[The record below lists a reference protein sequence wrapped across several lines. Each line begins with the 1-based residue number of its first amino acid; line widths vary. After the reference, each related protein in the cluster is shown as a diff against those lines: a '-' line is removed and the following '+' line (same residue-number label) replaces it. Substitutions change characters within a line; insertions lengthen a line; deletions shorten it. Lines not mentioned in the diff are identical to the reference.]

1 MGQRPTPPR
10 RRRGIVFG
18 MSELVAWGRSG
29 RERRQRAC
37 EAALAVSSRLGIN
50 AERAGILE
58 DWNYTIVRLVPT
70 PIVAKVQT
78 SHFRDA
84 RLESLDR
91 EVRVAA
97 HLAQRGAPVVPPAP
111 DVPLRPHRWRELK
124 LTLWR
129 YVEPVS
135 GATPSPAETAAAL
148 KVVHEALND
157 FEEPLP
163 SFMTELTDARMLL
176 QPDRSPALEPA
187 DRRFLA
193 GVATELQAALATLE
207 GEWRALHG
215 SPHQANWLP
224 SADGL
229 LLLDFETACRGPLEW
244 DLAALADEALALFFD
259 VDRDLILTMRR
270 MRSVCVAAKCW
281 VAPERAPE
289 VREAAHVH
297 LKLLR
302 GEEPDWPSVLAARTG
317 RGRTRIRGRR
327 DVIARGRMLVDERE
341 RRPRWAPTRSA
352 HVAMQSVERSPQR
365 HAECRAGITHAGTGR
380 IPVGWRNRARAAER
394 GLPYCS
400 VSGTRIAL
408 SRRVRPSSAN

>member
-1 MGQRPTPPR
+1 
-10 RRRGIVFG
+10 
-18 MSELVAWGRSG
+18 
-29 RERRQRAC
+29 
-37 EAALAVSSRLGIN
+37 
-50 AERAGILE
+50 
-58 DWNYTIVRLVPT
+58 
-70 PIVAKVQT
+70 
-78 SHFRDA
+78 
-84 RLESLDR
+84 
-91 EVRVAA
+91 
-97 HLAQRGAPVVPPAP
+97 
-111 DVPLRPHRWRELK
+111 
-124 LTLWR
+124 
-129 YVEPVS
+129 
-135 GATPSPAETAAAL
+135 
-148 KVVHEALND
+148 
-157 FEEPLP
+157 
-163 SFMTELTDARMLL
+163 
-176 QPDRSPALEPA
+176 
-187 DRRFLA
+187 
-193 GVATELQAALATLE
+193 
-207 GEWRALHG
+207 
-215 SPHQANWLP
+215 
-224 SADGL
+224 
-229 LLLDFETACRGPLEW
+229 
-244 DLAALADEALALFFD
+244 
-259 VDRDLILTMRR
+259 MRR